1 MRIRTD
7 FVTNSSSSS
16 FILAMKNGLTEK
28 QEEALLDYIRTT
40 FLGHVIAETE
50 EELEDIEETLYYND
64 RKKAASEAIKNGMKI
79 YEGHVSFESTEYDL
93 CEMYQDIW
101 NILEENGDGNFE
113 VIEGSL
119 DY

>member
-1 MRIRTD
+1 MA
-7 FVTNSSSSS
+7 V
-16 FILAMKNGLTEK
+16 
-28 QEEALLDYIRTT
+28 
-40 FLGHVIAETE
+40 
-50 EELEDIEETLYYND
+50 
-64 RKKAASEAIKNGMKI
+64 KNGMKI